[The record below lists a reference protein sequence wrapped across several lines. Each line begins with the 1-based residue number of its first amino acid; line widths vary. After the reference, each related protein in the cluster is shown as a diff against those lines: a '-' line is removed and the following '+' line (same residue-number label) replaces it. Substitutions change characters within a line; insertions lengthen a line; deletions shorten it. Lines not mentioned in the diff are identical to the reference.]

1 MKLYEIK
8 KKNIPIVKVNK
19 SLNKY
24 SNVVL
29 FPDKVEEANEM
40 LLKVGLPKRK
50 NTSQVSFIETKS
62 IEAGKRKKAT
72 LRYQSKRR
80 PHPLSKRIK
89 GHAK

>member
-50 NTSQVSFIETKS
+50 
-62 IEAGKRKKAT
+62 KAT